1 MKIIIACGSGVATS
15 TLIASKVEDILKKHD
30 LKAQVIQC
38 SLNEV
43 EGNLKNAT
51 LVVTSMG
58 RLTVEDVP
66 VVLALNYI
74 TGVGAE
80 ETDAAIEH
88 ILLENREIKA

>member
-1 MKIIIACGSGVATS
+1 MKIIVACGSGVATS

-43 EGNLKNAT
+43 DGYLKNAT

-58 RLTVEDVP
+58 KLKVNSDVP
-66 VVLALNYI
+66 VIVALNYI
-74 TGVGAE
+74 TGIGAE

-88 ILLENREIKA
+88 ILLENKDK

>member
-15 TLIASKVEDILKKHD
+15 TLIASKVEDLLKKND
-30 LKAQVIQC
+30 VKAQVIQC

-43 EGNLKNAT
+43 DGLLKDAT

-58 RLTVEDVP
+58 RLVVKDVP
-66 VVLALNYI
+66 VVVALPYI

-80 ETDAAIEH
+80 ATDAEIERY
-88 ILLENREIKA
+88 ILENKGS

>member
-30 LKAQVIQC
+30 IKAQVIQC

-43 EGNLKNAT
+43 DGNLKNAD

-58 RLTVEDVP
+58 RLKVKDVP

-74 TGVGAE
+74 TGIDAE
-80 ETDAAIEH
+80 KTDAEIEK
-88 ILLENREIKA
+88 ILLANK